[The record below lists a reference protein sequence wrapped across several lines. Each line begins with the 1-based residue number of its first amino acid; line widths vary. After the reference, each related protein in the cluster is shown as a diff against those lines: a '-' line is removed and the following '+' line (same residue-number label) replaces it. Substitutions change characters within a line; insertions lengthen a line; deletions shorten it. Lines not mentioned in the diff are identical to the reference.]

1 MNKVE
6 GYDAIK
12 KIIGRTHKKLK
23 AIKQNCDRD
32 NPIDMDLMKTE
43 KAMVYELIKEV
54 INKVNRSE
62 SEDE

>member
-1 MNKVE
+1 MNKIE

-12 KIIGRTHKKLK
+12 KIISRTHKKLK